1 MEKYITKTNDRLK
14 KKYPEETVR
23 KIKKRYCIVGGSI
36 LGVGLAGF
44 LATFGCFIYY
54 FLNAETETA
63 LSAWLYAIPFV
74 ILFIAGAVITR
85 VGDQLLKKDK
95 ASIILEEDEEKDER

>member
-1 MEKYITKTNDRLK
+1 MERYILKTNDRLK
-14 KKYPEETVR
+14 KKYPEPMVR

-44 LATFGCFIYY
+44 LVAFGMFLYY

-63 LSAWLYAIPFV
+63 LTAWLYAVPFV
-74 ILFIAGAVITR
+74 VLFIAGAVITR
-85 VGDQLLKKDK
+85 VGDQLLKKDRFMEIDEGQEK
-95 ASIILEEDEEKDER
+95 ED